1 MAEAKKTGRIAL
13 DRAAYNISDVTVSQ
27 KKPEVIKLTA
37 YFRNYVM
44 NEGRMMFYFDGIAE
58 YFIPLK
64 KGKVKRRLCGVRR
77 MASEEALRRDT
88 TEEFFRFQCKEDLNI
103 NFFSR
108 GSSMDKIKRKC
119 TLKDTDNRTEIYY
132 RNRLVGE
139 IIKDTVNNI
148 CRISYDRM
156 FRDTTFTF
164 KLFGFRMDWDKKLHV
179 VTYRMNEDD
188 YYSPSNII
196 SCHCYDRDRI
206 TRKKWDNQTFRDD
219 ISDAFVLKY
228 EYLTVDGMKSEADK
242 PNVADGFTVPD
253 GIPDLDA
260 GVEEQAKKMKRI
272 VIGEKQMKRIASGW
286 AY

>member
-1 MAEAKKTGRIAL
+1 
-13 DRAAYNISDVTVSQ
+13 
-27 KKPEVIKLTA
+27 
-37 YFRNYVM
+37 
-44 NEGRMMFYFDGIAE
+44 
-58 YFIPLK
+58 
-64 KGKVKRRLCGVRR
+64 
-77 MASEEALRRDT
+77 
-88 TEEFFRFQCKEDLNI
+88 
-103 NFFSR
+103 
-108 GSSMDKIKRKC
+108 
-119 TLKDTDNRTEIYY
+119 
-132 RNRLVGE
+132 LVGD
-139 IIKDTVNNI
+139 IIKDTTNNI
-148 CRISYDRM
+148 CRLSYDRM

-164 KLFGFRMDWDKKLHV
+164 KLFGFRMDWDKSLRV
-179 VTYRMNEDD
+179 ETYRMNEDD

-242 PNVADGFTVPD
+242 PNVADGFTMPD

-260 GVEEQAKKMKRI
+260 GVEEQVKKMKRI